1 MQLILLTRYLLSRLG
16 FRLMS
21 QESTGTSLGRLFGQA
36 IIMFITPLPSTRLRV
51 TALNI
56 LRRPPE
62 IVKHPVPVSELVSGA
77 GLLVQLRVEQRWRHI
92 QPAPAPHLSALRLET
107 AGVRL
112 IPSNPAKCQPSM
124 SQRSALPSLTAMV
137 QYAEGSCSSVDFLPI
152 FLTISS
158 NSVGLFLAAI
168 QTTSQHTRASSVVF
182 TFFAGAH
189 TAQPQCTRE
198 L

>member
-1 MQLILLTRYLLSRLG
+1 MGAIDDVLIAREGNYAVDSGGCWLVPWSVRYKSYWVEQETNAMQKMQLILLTRYLLSRLG

-36 IIMFITPLPSTRLRV
+36 IIMFITPSTRLRV

-77 GLLVQLRVEQRWRHI
+77 GLLVQPRAEQRWRHI

-107 AGVRL
+107 AGVRP

-152 FLTISS
+152 F
-158 NSVGLFLAAI
+158 
-168 QTTSQHTRASSVVF
+168 
-182 TFFAGAH
+182 
-189 TAQPQCTRE
+189 
-198 L
+198 